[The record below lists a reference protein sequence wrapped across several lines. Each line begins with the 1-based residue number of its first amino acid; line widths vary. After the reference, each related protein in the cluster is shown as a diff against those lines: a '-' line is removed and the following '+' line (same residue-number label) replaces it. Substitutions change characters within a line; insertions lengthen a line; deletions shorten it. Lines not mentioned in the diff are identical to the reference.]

1 MTIRYASRAVVL
13 AGLIAGTAPAGPA
26 LAADEDGEFAV
37 RGAGIAD
44 CSRYLEA
51 REARSQQ
58 YFQFGGWMNGYL
70 TGLNRL
76 EEDTFDLVPW
86 QNSDVLASA
95 LANYCSQNPDQ
106 SFHNAVV
113 LLAETLKPQRI
124 ESRSERVAIPVEGAD
139 QPLRIYRATLER
151 VQRAL
156 NEEGYEVGPV
166 DGEYGQA
173 TAQALRALQ
182 EDTEGLPVTGVPDQ
196 ATMLRLFYPDQE
208 APGRDGEPPAD

>member
-1 MTIRYASRAVVL
+1 MSIRHAMGAVVL
-13 AGLIAGTAPAGPA
+13 AGLIAGTAPGAPA
-26 LAADEDGEFAV
+26 LAADEEGLFAV

-44 CSRYLEA
+44 CTQYLEA

-70 TGLNRL
+70 TGLNRF
-76 EEDTFDLVPW
+76 EEGTFDLVPW
-86 QNSDVLASA
+86 QNADFLASA

-124 ESRSERVAIPVEGAD
+124 ESRSERVEIPVEGEE
-139 QPLRIYRATLER
+139 QPLRMYRTTLQR
-151 VQRAL
+151 VQAAL
-156 NEEGYEVGPV
+156 NEEGYDAGPA
-166 DGEYGQA
+166 DGEFGEA

-182 EDTEGLPVTGVPDQ
+182 QDTDGLEVTGVPDQ
-196 ATMLRLFYPDQE
+196 GTLLRLFYND
-208 APGRDGEPPAD
+208 AGRPPQGGEMPAE